1 MTDRDQELEALLAR
15 MTRTRVNRRGFLAG
29 TGFAGLA
36 AFLAACSGGSSSSP
50 ASVAPSAAAP
60 SAAAS
65 ASEAAAASE
74 SAAASA
80 FPSAVAVTETE
91 GKLFMYNWADYVD
104 PDNIEKFKKDFK
116 VDEFTYDIFS
126 SNEEMMTKLQGGA
139 TGQYDIGAPTA
150 EFVDAMVQGGFL
162 EKIDWTKLPNA
173 AFIDPQFQQFY
184 KGDKADLNNYHL
196 PKDWG
201 TTGIA
206 LRTKDV
212 KEDVKTWKDFFD
224 VAPKYSGR
232 IVVVNSPGDV
242 FVAPLKALGY
252 SLNSVDPTELGK
264 AKELLLGLAPHVLA
278 LDSDTY
284 DAKLA
289 DESAVMGLVW
299 TGGID
304 DMKEKPETK
313 DIKYVIPEDG
323 TLYWMDTWVIFKNP
337 PHPNSAYA
345 WLNFIQDPAVQAK
358 ETVTNRYATANLEAI
373 KLVPKDL
380 LNNPTVFVPDDVL
393 KSGLLEGAQDVST
406 DPLRVQIWEEFTQ
419 KIGKK

>member
-1 MTDRDQELEALLAR
+1 MADQDLDALLRRMAR
-15 MTRTRVNRRGFLAG
+15 TKVNRRGFLAG
-29 TGFAGLA
+29 TGLAGLS
-36 AFLAACSGGSSSSP
+36 AFIAACSQGATASP
-50 ASVAPSAAAP
+50 SASAASTAPSAAPP
-60 SAAAS
+60 SVEPSVSVA
-65 ASEAAAASE
+65 
-74 SAAASA
+74 
-80 FPSAVAVTETE
+80 PSAVAVTETE

-104 PDNIEKFKKDFK
+104 LDNIEKFKKDFK
-116 VDEFTYDIFS
+116 VTDFTYDIFS
-126 SNEEMMTKLQGGA
+126 SNEEMMTKLQAGA
-139 TGQYDIGAPTA
+139 TGQWDVGAPTA
-150 EFVDAMVQGGFL
+150 EFVEAMVAGKFL
-162 EKIDWTKLPNA
+162 EKLDWLKLPNA
-173 AFIDPQFQQFY
+173 ALIDPQFQNFY

-212 KEDVKTWKDFFD
+212 KEDVKTWKNFFE

-252 SLNSVDPTELGK
+252 SLNSVDPKELGE
-264 AKELLLGLAPHVLA
+264 ARELLRGLAPHVLA

-304 DMKEKPETK
+304 DLKEKPETA
-313 DIKYVIPEDG
+313 DTKYVIPEDG
-323 TLYWMDTWVIFKNP
+323 TLFWMDTWVIFKDP
-337 PHPNSAYA
+337 PHPNAAYA

-373 KLVPKDL
+373 KLVPKEL
-380 LNNPTVFVPDDVL
+380 LDNPTVFVPPDVL
-393 KSGLLEGAQDVST
+393 ASGKLEGAQDVST
-406 DPLRVQIWEEFTQ
+406 DPLRVEIWEEFTSS
-419 KIGKK
+419 IGKK

>member
-1 MTDRDQELEALLAR
+1 MTEKDRDLATLFER
-15 MTRTRVNRRGFLAG
+15 MARAKVNRRGFLAG
-29 TGFAGLA
+29 TGLAGLS
-36 AFLAACSGGSSSSP
+36 AFIAACTGGSTPAPSAAPPSSAPSVAP
-50 ASVAPSAAAP
+50 PSVAPSVAP
-60 SAAAS
+60 T
-65 ASEAAAASE
+65 
-74 SAAASA
+74 
-80 FPSAVAVTETE
+80 AVAVTETE

-104 PDNIEKFKKDFK
+104 LDNIEKFKKDFK
-116 VDEFTYDIFS
+116 VTDFTYDIFS
-126 SNEEMMTKLQGGA
+126 SNEEMMTKLQAGA
-139 TGQYDIGAPTA
+139 TGQWDVGAPTA
-150 EFVDAMVQGGFL
+150 EFVEAMVAGNFL
-162 EKIDWTKLPNA
+162 EKLDWLKLPNA
-173 AFIDPQFQQFY
+173 ALIDPQFQQFY
-184 KGDKADLNNYHL
+184 KGDKAKLNDYHL

-212 KEDVKTWKDFFD
+212 KEDVKTWKNFFE

-252 SLNSVDPTELGK
+252 SLNSVDPKELGE
-264 AKELLLGLAPHVLA
+264 ARELLRGLAPHVLA

-304 DMKEKPETK
+304 DLKEKPETA
-313 DIKYVIPEDG
+313 DTKYVIPEDG
-323 TLYWMDTWVIFKNP
+323 TLFWMDTWVIFKDP
-337 PHPNSAYA
+337 PHPNAAYA

-373 KLVPKDL
+373 KLVPTDL
-380 LNNPTVFVPDDVL
+380 LNNPTVFVPADVL
-393 KSGLLEGAQDVST
+393 ASGKLEGAQDVST
-406 DPLRVQIWEEFTQ
+406 DPLRVEIWEEFSSS
-419 KIGKK
+419 IGH

>member
-1 MTDRDQELEALLAR
+1 MTDKDRELEALLAR
-15 MTRTRVNRRGFLAG
+15 MARTKVNRRGFLAG

-36 AFLAACSGGSSSSP
+36 AFLAACSTGGN
-50 ASVAPSAAAP
+50 ASQSAAAASTAP

-65 ASEAAAASE
+65 ASEAAAASA
-74 SAAASA
+74 SAAASV
-80 FPSAVAVTETE
+80 FPSAVAVSETE
-91 GKLFMYNWADYVD
+91 GKLFMYNWSDYVD
-104 PDNIEKFKKDFK
+104 EGNIAKFKKDFK
-116 VDEFTYDIFS
+116 VDEFTDDIFS
-126 SNEEMMTKLQGGA
+126 SNEEMMTTLQGGA
-139 TGQYDIGAPTA
+139 AGQWDVGAPTA

-206 LRTKDV
+206 IRTKDV

-224 VAPKYSGR
+224 LAPKYSGR

-242 FVAPLKALGY
+242 FVAPLKALGF
-252 SLNSVDPTELGK
+252 SLNSVDPGELNQ
-264 AKELLLGLAPHVLA
+264 AKDLLLKLAPHVLA
-278 LDSDTY
+278 LDSETY

-313 DIKYVIPEDG
+313 DVKYIIPEDG
-323 TLYWMDTWVIFKNP
+323 TLYWMDTWVIFKDP
-337 PHPNSAYA
+337 PHPNAAYA
-345 WLNFIQDPAVQAK
+345 FLNFIHDPAVQAK
-358 ETVTNRYATANLEAI
+358 ETETNRYATANLEAI
-373 KLVPKDL
+373 KLVPKAL
-380 LNNPTVFVPDDVL
+380 LDNPTVFVPPDVL
-393 KSGLLEGAQDVST
+393 KSGLLEGAQDVSS

>member
-1 MTDRDQELEALLAR
+1 MADQDLDALLRRMAR
-15 MTRTRVNRRGFLAG
+15 TKVNRRGFLAG
-29 TGFAGLA
+29 TGLAGLS
-36 AFLAACSGGSSSSP
+36 AFIAACSQGATASP
-50 ASVAPSAAAP
+50 SASAASTAPSAAPP
-60 SAAAS
+60 SVEPSVSVA
-65 ASEAAAASE
+65 
-74 SAAASA
+74 
-80 FPSAVAVTETE
+80 PSAVAVTETE

-104 PDNIEKFKKDFK
+104 LDNIEKFKKDFK
-116 VDEFTYDIFS
+116 VTDFTYDIFS
-126 SNEEMMTKLQGGA
+126 SNEEMMTKLQAGA
-139 TGQYDIGAPTA
+139 TGQWDVGAPTA
-150 EFVDAMVQGGFL
+150 EFVEAMVAGKFL
-162 EKIDWTKLPNA
+162 EKLDWLKLPNA
-173 AFIDPQFQQFY
+173 ALIDPQFQQFY

-212 KEDVKTWKDFFD
+212 KESVTTWKDFFD

-252 SLNSVDPTELGK
+252 SLNSVDPKELGE
-264 AKELLLGLAPHVLA
+264 ARELLRKLAPHVLA

-304 DMKEKPETK
+304 DLKEKPETA
-313 DIKYVIPEDG
+313 DTKYVIPEDG
-323 TLYWMDTWVIFKNP
+323 TLFWMDTWVIFKDP

-373 KLVPKDL
+373 KLVPKEL
-380 LNNPTVFVPDDVL
+380 LDNPTLFVPPDVL
-393 KSGLLEGAQDVST
+393 ASGKLEGAQDVST
-406 DPLRVQIWEEFTQ
+406 DPLRVEIWEEFSSS
-419 KIGKK
+419 IGH

>member
-1 MTDRDQELEALLAR
+1 MTQKDRDIESLFERMAR
-15 MTRTRVNRRGFLAG
+15 AKVNRRGFLAG
-29 TGFAGLA
+29 TGLAGLS
-36 AFLAACSGGSSSSP
+36 AFIAACTPGST
-50 ASVAPSAAAP
+50 AAP
-60 SAAAS
+60 SAAPPSTAPVASTPAS
-65 ASEAAAASE
+65 AAPPSVA
-74 SAAASA
+74 
-80 FPSAVAVTETE
+80 PSAVAVTETE

-104 PDNIEKFKKDFK
+104 TDNIDKFKKDFK
-116 VDEFTYDIFS
+116 VTDFTYDIFS
-126 SNEEMMTKLQGGA
+126 SNEEMMTKLQAGA
-139 TGQYDIGAPTA
+139 TGQWDVGAPTA
-150 EFVDAMVQGGFL
+150 EFVEAMVAGKFL
-162 EKIDWTKLPNA
+162 EKLDWLKLPNA
-173 AFIDPQFQQFY
+173 ALIDPQFQNFY

-252 SLNSVDPTELGK
+252 SLNSVDPKELGE
-264 AKELLLGLAPHVLA
+264 ARELLRKLAPHVLA

-304 DMKEKPETK
+304 DLKEKPETA
-313 DIKYVIPEDG
+313 DTKYVIPEDG
-323 TLYWMDTWVIFKNP
+323 TLFWMDTWVIFKDP

-373 KLVPKDL
+373 KLVPKEL
-380 LNNPTVFVPDDVL
+380 LNNPTVFVPPDVL
-393 KSGLLEGAQDVST
+393 ASGKLEGAQDVST
-406 DPLRVQIWEEFTQ
+406 DPLRVEIWEEFSSS
-419 KIGKK
+419 IGH

>member
-1 MTDRDQELEALLAR
+1 MTQKDRDLESLFERMAR
-15 MTRTRVNRRGFLAG
+15 AKVNRRGFLAG
-29 TGFAGLA
+29 TGLAGLS
-36 AFLAACSGGSSSSP
+36 AFIAACTPGST
-50 ASVAPSAAAP
+50 AAP
-60 SAAAS
+60 SAAPPSTAPVASTPAS
-65 ASEAAAASE
+65 AAPPSVA
-74 SAAASA
+74 
-80 FPSAVAVTETE
+80 PSAVAVTETE

-104 PDNIEKFKKDFK
+104 LDNIEKFKKDFK
-116 VDEFTYDIFS
+116 VTDFTYDIFS
-126 SNEEMMTKLQGGA
+126 SNEEMMTKLQAGA
-139 TGQYDIGAPTA
+139 TGQWDVGAPTA
-150 EFVDAMVQGGFL
+150 EFVEAMVAGNFL
-162 EKIDWTKLPNA
+162 EKLDWLKLPNA
-173 AFIDPQFQQFY
+173 ALIDPQFQQFY

-212 KEDVKTWKDFFD
+212 KESVTTWKDFFE

-252 SLNSVDPTELGK
+252 SLNSVDPKELGE
-264 AKELLLGLAPHVLA
+264 ARELLRKLAPHVLA

-304 DMKEKPETK
+304 DLKEKPETA
-313 DIKYVIPEDG
+313 DTKYVIPEDG
-323 TLYWMDTWVIFKNP
+323 TLFWMDTWVIFKDP

-373 KLVPKDL
+373 KLVPSEL
-380 LNNPTVFVPDDVL
+380 LNNPTVFVPPDVL
-393 KSGLLEGAQDVST
+393 ASGKLEGAQDVST
-406 DPLRVQIWEEFTQ
+406 DPLRVEIWEEFSSS
-419 KIGKK
+419 IGH

>member
-1 MTDRDQELEALLAR
+1 MTDRDLDALIQR
-15 MTRTRVNRRGFLAG
+15 MNRGRISRRGFLAG
-29 TGFAGLA
+29 TGMAGLS
-36 AFLAACSGGSSSSP
+36 AFIAACSSGGSGAPTTGPSVAPASTGPSAAP
-50 ASVAPSAAAP
+50 ASVEPSVA
-60 SAAAS
+60 
-65 ASEAAAASE
+65 
-74 SAAASA
+74 
-80 FPSAVAVTETE
+80 PSAVAVTETE

-116 VDEFTYDIFS
+116 VDQFTYDIFS

-139 TGQYDIGAPTA
+139 TGQWDIGAPTA
-150 EFVDAMVQGGFL
+150 EFVEAMVAGDFL
-162 EKIDWTKLPNA
+162 QKIDWSKLPNA
-173 AFIDPQFQQFY
+173 ALIDPQFQQFY

-206 LRTKDV
+206 LRTKVV
-212 KEDVKTWKDFFD
+212 KDEVKTWRNFFD

-252 SLNSVDPTELGK
+252 SLNSVDPKELGE
-264 AKELLLGLAPHVLA
+264 ARELLRGLAPHVLA

-304 DMKEKPETK
+304 DLKEKPETA
-313 DIKYVIPEDG
+313 DTVYVIPEDG
-323 TLYWMDTWVIFKNP
+323 TLFWMDTWVIFKDP
-337 PHPNSAYA
+337 PHPNAAYA

-373 KLVPKDL
+373 KLVPKEL
-380 LNNPTVFVPDDVL
+380 LDNPTVFVPPDVL
-393 KSGLLEGAQDVST
+393 ASGKLEGAQDVST
-406 DPLRVQIWEEFTQ
+406 DPLRVEIWEEFVSS
-419 KIGKK
+419 IGHS

>member
-1 MTDRDQELEALLAR
+1 MTQKDRDIESLFERMAR
-15 MTRTRVNRRGFLAG
+15 AKVNRRGFLAG
-29 TGFAGLA
+29 TGLAGLS
-36 AFLAACSGGSSSSP
+36 AFIAACTPGST
-50 ASVAPSAAAP
+50 AAPSAAAP
-60 SAAAS
+60 STAPVASTPAS
-65 ASEAAAASE
+65 AAPPSVA
-74 SAAASA
+74 
-80 FPSAVAVTETE
+80 PSAVAVTETE

-104 PDNIEKFKKDFK
+104 LDNIEKFKKDFK
-116 VDEFTYDIFS
+116 VTDFTYDIFS
-126 SNEEMMTKLQGGA
+126 SNEEMMTKLQAGA
-139 TGQYDIGAPTA
+139 TGQWDVGAPTA
-150 EFVDAMVQGGFL
+150 EFVEAMVAGKFL
-162 EKIDWTKLPNA
+162 EKLDWLKLPNA
-173 AFIDPQFQQFY
+173 ALIDPQFQQFY

-212 KEDVKTWKDFFD
+212 KESVTTWKDFFD

-252 SLNSVDPTELGK
+252 SLNSVDPKELGE
-264 AKELLLGLAPHVLA
+264 ARELLRKLAPHVLA

-304 DMKEKPETK
+304 DLKEKPETA
-313 DIKYVIPEDG
+313 DTRYVIPEDG
-323 TLYWMDTWVIFKNP
+323 TLFWMDTWVIFKDP

-373 KLVPKDL
+373 KLVPKEL
-380 LNNPTVFVPDDVL
+380 LDNPTVFVPPDVL
-393 KSGLLEGAQDVST
+393 ASGKLEGAQDVST
-406 DPLRVQIWEEFTQ
+406 DPLRVEIWEEFSSS
-419 KIGKK
+419 IGH

>member
-1 MTDRDQELEALLAR
+1 MTQKDRDIESLFERMAR
-15 MTRTRVNRRGFLAG
+15 AKVNRRGFLAG
-29 TGFAGLA
+29 TGLAGLS
-36 AFLAACSGGSSSSP
+36 AFIAACTPGST
-50 ASVAPSAAAP
+50 AAP
-60 SAAAS
+60 SAAPPSTAPVASTPAS
-65 ASEAAAASE
+65 AAPPSVA
-74 SAAASA
+74 
-80 FPSAVAVTETE
+80 PSAVAVTETE

-104 PDNIEKFKKDFK
+104 TDNIDKFKKDFK
-116 VDEFTYDIFS
+116 VTDFTYDIFS
-126 SNEEMMTKLQGGA
+126 SNEEMMTKLQAGA
-139 TGQYDIGAPTA
+139 TGQWDVGAPTA
-150 EFVDAMVQGGFL
+150 EFVEAMVAGKFL
-162 EKIDWTKLPNA
+162 EKLDWLKLPNA
-173 AFIDPQFQQFY
+173 ALIDPQFQQFY

-252 SLNSVDPTELGK
+252 SLNSVDPKELGE
-264 AKELLLGLAPHVLA
+264 ARELLRKLAPHVLA

-304 DMKEKPETK
+304 DLKEKPETA
-313 DIKYVIPEDG
+313 DTKYVIPEDD
-323 TLYWMDTWVIFKNP
+323 TLFWMDTWVIFKNP

-373 KLVPKDL
+373 KLVPKEL
-380 LNNPTVFVPDDVL
+380 LNNPTVFVPPDVL
-393 KSGLLEGAQDVST
+393 ASGKLEGAQDVST
-406 DPLRVQIWEEFTQ
+406 DPLRVEIWEEFSSS
-419 KIGKK
+419 IGHK

>member
-1 MTDRDQELEALLAR
+1 MTEKDQDLGALMQRMAR
-15 MTRTRVNRRGFLAG
+15 AKVNRRGFLAG
-29 TGFAGLA
+29 TGLAGLS
-36 AFLAACSGGSSSSP
+36 AFIAACTGGGAPSSAPASTAPSAAPSSTAPSLEPSAP
-50 ASVAPSAAAP
+50 ASVAPSYQP
-60 SAAAS
+60 
-65 ASEAAAASE
+65 
-74 SAAASA
+74 
-80 FPSAVAVTETE
+80 VTETE

-116 VDEFTYDIFS
+116 VDTFTYDIFS
-126 SNEEMMTKLQGGA
+126 SNEEMMTKLNGGA
-139 TGQYDIGAPTA
+139 IGQWDVGAPTA
-150 EFVDAMVQGGFL
+150 EFVEAMVAGNFL
-162 EKIDWTKLPNA
+162 EKLDWSKLPNA
-173 AFIDPQFQQFY
+173 QFIDPQFQGFY

-232 IVVVNSPGDV
+232 IVIVNSPGDV

-252 SLNSVDPTELGK
+252 SLNSVDPKELGE
-264 AKELLLGLAPHVLA
+264 ARELLRGLAPHVLA

-304 DMKEKPETK
+304 DLKEKPETA
-313 DIKYVIPEDG
+313 DTKYVIPEDG
-323 TLYWMDTWVIFKNP
+323 TLFWMDTWVIFKDP
-337 PHPNSAYA
+337 PHPNAAYA
-345 WLNFIQDPAVQAK
+345 WLNFIQEPDVQAK
-358 ETVTNRYATANLEAI
+358 ETVTNRYATANTEAI
-373 KLVPKDL
+373 KLVPKEL
-380 LNNPTVFVPDDVL
+380 LDNPTVFVPADVL
-393 KSGLLEGAQDVST
+393 ASGKLEGAQDVST
-406 DPLRVQIWEEFTQ
+406 DPLRVEIWEEFAAS
-419 KIGKK
+419 IGK

>member
-1 MTDRDQELEALLAR
+1 MTERDRDLEQMLAR
-15 MTRTRVNRRGFLAG
+15 MSRTRVSRRGFLAG
-29 TGFAGLA
+29 TGLAGLS
-36 AFLAACSGGSSSSP
+36 AFIAACAGTAATSSP
-50 ASVAPSAAAP
+50 TTQPSTGPAPSAAPVA
-60 SAAAS
+60 SAA
-65 ASEAAAASE
+65 E
-74 SAAASA
+74 SAAASVR
-80 FPSAVAVTETE
+80 PSAVAVTETE

-139 TGQYDIGAPTA
+139 VGQWDIGAPTA
-150 EFVDAMVQGGFL
+150 EFVEAMVAGKFIDKL
-162 EKIDWTKLPNA
+162 DWSKIPNA
-173 AFIDPQFQQFY
+173 AFIDPQFQNFY
-184 KGDKADLNNYHL
+184 KGDKAFLNDYHL

-206 LRTKDV
+206 IRSKDV
-212 KEDVKTWKDFFD
+212 TEDVRTWKDFFD
-224 VAPKYSGR
+224 LAPKYSGR
-232 IVVVNSPGDV
+232 IVVVNSMGDV
-242 FVAPLKALGY
+242 FTAPLKALGY
-252 SLNSVDPTELGK
+252 SVNTVDPGELGK
-264 AKELLLGLAPHVLA
+264 ARDLLIGLAPHVLA

-304 DMKEKPETK
+304 DLKEKPETA
-313 DIKYVIPEDG
+313 DTKYIIPEDG
-323 TLYWMDTWVIFKNP
+323 TLFWMDTWVIFSDP

-373 KLVPKDL
+373 KLVPKEL
-380 LNNPTVFVPDDVL
+380 VNNPTVFVPESVV
-393 KSGLLEGAQDVST
+393 KSGLLEGATDTST
-406 DPLRVQIWEEFTQ
+406 DPLRLQIWEEFQ
-419 KIGKK
+419 SKIGKK

>member
-1 MTDRDQELEALLAR
+1 MTQKDRDIESLFERMAR
-15 MTRTRVNRRGFLAG
+15 AKVNRRGFLAG
-29 TGFAGLA
+29 TGLAGLS
-36 AFLAACSGGSSSSP
+36 AFIAACTPGST
-50 ASVAPSAAAP
+50 AAP
-60 SAAAS
+60 SAAPPSTAPVASTPAS
-65 ASEAAAASE
+65 AAPPSVA
-74 SAAASA
+74 
-80 FPSAVAVTETE
+80 PSAVAVTETE

-104 PDNIEKFKKDFK
+104 TDNIDKFKKDFK
-116 VDEFTYDIFS
+116 VTDFTYDIFS
-126 SNEEMMTKLQGGA
+126 SNEEMMTKLQAGA
-139 TGQYDIGAPTA
+139 TGQWDVGAPTA
-150 EFVDAMVQGGFL
+150 EFVEAMVAGKFL
-162 EKIDWTKLPNA
+162 EKLDWLKLPNA
-173 AFIDPQFQQFY
+173 ALIDPQFQQFY

-252 SLNSVDPTELGK
+252 SLNSVDPKELGE
-264 AKELLLGLAPHVLA
+264 ARELLRKLAPHVLA

-304 DMKEKPETK
+304 DLKEKPETA
-313 DIKYVIPEDG
+313 DTKYVIPEDG
-323 TLYWMDTWVIFKNP
+323 TLFWMDTWVIFKDP

-373 KLVPKDL
+373 KLVPKEL
-380 LNNPTVFVPDDVL
+380 LNNPTVFVPPDVL
-393 KSGLLEGAQDVST
+393 ASGKLEGAQDVST
-406 DPLRVQIWEEFTQ
+406 DPLRVEIWEEFSSS
-419 KIGKK
+419 IGH

>member
-1 MTDRDQELEALLAR
+1 MTQKDRDIESLFERMAR
-15 MTRTRVNRRGFLAG
+15 AKVNRRGFLAG
-29 TGFAGLA
+29 TGLAGLS
-36 AFLAACSGGSSSSP
+36 AFIAACTPGST
-50 ASVAPSAAAP
+50 AAPSAAAP
-60 SAAAS
+60 STAPVASTPAS
-65 ASEAAAASE
+65 AAPPSVA
-74 SAAASA
+74 
-80 FPSAVAVTETE
+80 PSAVAVTETE

-104 PDNIEKFKKDFK
+104 TDNIDKFKKDFK
-116 VDEFTYDIFS
+116 VTDFTYDIFS
-126 SNEEMMTKLQGGA
+126 SNEEMMTKLQAGA
-139 TGQYDIGAPTA
+139 TGQWDVGAPTA
-150 EFVDAMVQGGFL
+150 EFVEAMVAGKFL
-162 EKIDWTKLPNA
+162 EKLDWLKLPNA
-173 AFIDPQFQQFY
+173 ALIDPQFQQFY

-252 SLNSVDPTELGK
+252 SLNSVDPKELGE
-264 AKELLLGLAPHVLA
+264 ARELLRKLAPHVLA

-304 DMKEKPETK
+304 DLKEKPETA
-313 DIKYVIPEDG
+313 DTKYVIPEDG
-323 TLYWMDTWVIFKNP
+323 TLFWMDTWVIFKDP

-373 KLVPKDL
+373 KLVPKEL
-380 LNNPTVFVPDDVL
+380 LNNPTVFVPPDVL
-393 KSGLLEGAQDVST
+393 ASGKLEGAQDVST
-406 DPLRVQIWEEFTQ
+406 DPLRVEIWEEFSSS
-419 KIGKK
+419 IGH